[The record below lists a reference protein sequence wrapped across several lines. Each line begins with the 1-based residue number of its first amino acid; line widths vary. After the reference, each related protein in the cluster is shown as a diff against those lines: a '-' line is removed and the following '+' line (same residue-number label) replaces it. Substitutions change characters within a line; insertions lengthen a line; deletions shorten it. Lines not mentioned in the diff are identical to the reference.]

1 MSTFQTQM
9 KYLLLLVTFL
19 PCSTVLAQQEQQLL
33 DFEKQI
39 EAAVVA
45 ADISFLQKAYADDFR
60 FKHGT
65 GHIDSKAS
73 WLKDVEK
80 NKGKFVS
87 RNVNSA
93 EVEIHH
99 DIGIT
104 QGSITVTRTESSYTI
119 YYVRVYRKIDD
130 LWQMF
135 MHRTVQQKNQK

>member
-1 MSTFQTQM
+1 M
-9 KYLLLLVTFL
+9 KYLL
-19 PCSTVLAQQEQQLL
+19 SVLILFFWSFASAQTEQQLL

-87 RNVNSA
+87 RNVEKSEA
-93 EVEIHH
+93 ELHG

-104 QGSITVTRTESSYTI
+104 QGTIAVTRTESTYTI
-119 YYVRVYRKIDD
+119 HYVRVYRRVGGTWE
-130 LWQMF
+130 LF
-135 MHRTVQQKNQK
+135 MHRTVQQENFK

>member
-1 MSTFQTQM
+1 M
-9 KYLLLLVTFL
+9 KYHLLGMIFLLCFRA
-19 PCSTVLAQQEQQLL
+19 PAQDEQHLL

-65 GHIDSKAS
+65 GHIDSKS
-73 WLKDVEK
+73 TWLKDVEK

-87 RNVNSA
+87 RNVDKSEA
-93 EVEIHH
+93 ELHG

-104 QGSITVTRTESSYTI
+104 QGTITVTRTDTSYTI
-119 YYVRVYRKIDD
+119 HYVRVYRRVGNTWE
-130 LWQMF
+130 LF
-135 MHRTVQQKNQK
+135 MHRTVQESINK

>member
-1 MSTFQTQM
+1 M
-9 KYLLLLVTFL
+9 KYLLSVLFLVLCGFA
-19 PCSTVLAQQEQQLL
+19 SAQTEQQLL

-45 ADISFLQKAYADDFR
+45 ADISFLKKAYADDFR

-65 GHIDSKAS
+65 GHIDSKTS

-87 RNVNSA
+87 RNVVKA
-93 EVEIHH
+93 EAELHG

-104 QGSITVTRTESSYTI
+104 QGTITVTRTERTYTI
-119 YYVRVYRKIDD
+119 HYVRVYRKVSDTWE
-130 LWQMF
+130 LF
-135 MHRTVQQKNQK
+135 MHRTVQEENFK

>member
-1 MSTFQTQM
+1 M
-9 KYLLLLVTFL
+9 KYLLSGLFL
-19 PCSTVLAQQEQQLL
+19 FFFCGLTTAQTEQQLL

-39 EAAVVA
+39 EAAVVG

-65 GHIDSKAS
+65 GHIDSKTS

-87 RNVNSA
+87 RNVDKA
-93 EVEIHH
+93 EAELHG

-104 QGSITVTRTESSYTI
+104 QGTITVTRTDRTYTI
-119 YYVRVYRKIDD
+119 HYVRVYRKVASTWE
-130 LWQMF
+130 LF
-135 MHRTVQQKNQK
+135 MHRTVQEENFK

>member
-1 MSTFQTQM
+1 M
-9 KYLLLLVTFL
+9 KYLLSSVLFL
-19 PCSTVLAQQEQQLL
+19 FSWVASAQTQQQLL

-65 GHIDSKAS
+65 GHIDSKTS

-87 RNVNSA
+87 RNVVKA
-93 EVEIHH
+93 EAELHG

-104 QGSITVTRTESSYTI
+104 QGTITVTRTERTYTI
-119 YYVRVYRKIDD
+119 HYVRVYRKTNNTWE
-130 LWQMF
+130 LF
-135 MHRTVQQKNQK
+135 MHRTVQEENFK

>member
-1 MSTFQTQM
+1 M
-9 KYLLLLVTFL
+9 KYLILSTMFLLWGFV
-19 PCSTVLAQQEQQLL
+19 SAQTEQQLL
-33 DFEKQI
+33 DFERKV

-65 GHIDSKAS
+65 GHIDSKVS

-87 RNVNSA
+87 RNVDKA
-93 EVEIHH
+93 EAELHG

-104 QGSITVTRTESSYTI
+104 QGTITVTRTESTYTI
-119 YYVRVYRKIDD
+119 HYVRVYRKTPNSWE
-130 LWQMF
+130 LF
-135 MHRTVQQKNQK
+135 MHRTVQQENFK

>member
-1 MSTFQTQM
+1 M
-9 KYLLLLVTFL
+9 KYLL
-19 PCSTVLAQQEQQLL
+19 SVLILFFWSFASAQTEQQLL

-45 ADISFLQKAYADDFR
+45 ADISFLQKAYANDFR

-87 RNVNSA
+87 RNVEKSEA
-93 EVEIHH
+93 
-99 DIGIT
+99 
-104 QGSITVTRTESSYTI
+104 
-119 YYVRVYRKIDD
+119 
-130 LWQMF
+130 
-135 MHRTVQQKNQK
+135 

>member
-1 MSTFQTQM
+1 MKCLLSVLFLFFWSFASAQT
-9 KYLLLLVTFL
+9 
-19 PCSTVLAQQEQQLL
+19 EQQLL

-45 ADISFLQKAYADDFR
+45 ANISFLQKAYADDFR

-87 RNVNSA
+87 RNVEKSEA
-93 EVEIHH
+93 ELHG

-104 QGSITVTRTESSYTI
+104 QGTIAVTRTESTYTI
-119 YYVRVYRKIDD
+119 
-130 LWQMF
+130 
-135 MHRTVQQKNQK
+135 H

>member
-1 MSTFQTQM
+1 M
-9 KYLLLLVTFL
+9 KYLLLFTMLLWSVIAH
-19 PCSTVLAQQEQQLL
+19 AQDEQHLL

-45 ADISFLQKAYADDFR
+45 ADLSFLQKAYADDFR

-65 GHIDSKAS
+65 GHIDTKGT

-87 RNVNSA
+87 RNVDKSEA
-93 EVEIHH
+93 ELHG

-104 QGSITVTRTESSYTI
+104 QGTITVTRTESSYTI
-119 YYVRVYRKIDD
+119 HYVRVYRKVGNAWE
-130 LWQMF
+130 LF
-135 MHRTVQQKNQK
+135 MHRTVQQENFK